1 MPILSDKPMRVKING
16 HESQLQNLINMLNA
30 GNYPDSFMLVDLNT
44 QNFMSFRANGP
55 NRYSIESGNNPDGLG
70 RRNAMG
76 GCDRQNAGDEIMRFF
91 IVDQIA
97 GAGAKAR
104 RAKARRHASRRAKSA
119 QRKTKRNHARK

>member
-97 GAGAKAR
+97 GAR
-104 RAKARRHASRRAKSA
+104 RNRRRASRRAKSA
-119 QRKTKRNHARK
+119 QRKTKRNRLRK